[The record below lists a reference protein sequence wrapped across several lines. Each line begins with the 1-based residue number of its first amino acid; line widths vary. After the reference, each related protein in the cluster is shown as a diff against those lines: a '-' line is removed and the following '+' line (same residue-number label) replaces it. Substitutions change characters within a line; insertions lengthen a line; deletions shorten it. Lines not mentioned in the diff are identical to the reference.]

1 MNYAPLFANASQ
13 DFQGAMIM
21 DSIID
26 PGMNMGMNLSMNM
39 GMNINN
45 SEPVTIANNLLDE
58 SVKIKEN
65 LLNILQGKDVIPLN
79 DENFKCEKIDTIIN
93 EIKILNGELLTL
105 QVELDEYHK
114 KYQMELIKTK
124 ENVDKID
131 SSIQL
136 IKTCNKEY
144 DSNEKVK
151 AIIDSLNEYI
161 KTINE
166 NDNLKSVKEEYINK
180 IKQMNKHL
188 CLLHAINGFNISA
201 TCPICITD
209 KIDSYFNPCG
219 HTTCKACFEKNN
231 NISNRSNFNKCPICR
246 ENVMDV
252 RKLYLI

>member
-26 PGMNMGMNLSMNM
+26 PGMNMGMNLGMNM

-114 KYQMELIKTK
+114 KYQMELIKSK

-131 SSIQL
+131 CSIQL

>member
-26 PGMNMGMNLSMNM
+26 TGMNLTMNM

-65 LLNILQGKDVIPLN
+65 LLNILQDKDILPIN

-114 KYQMELIKTK
+114 KYQMEIIKTK

-131 SSIQL
+131 CSIQF

-161 KTINE
+161 ESINN
-166 NDNLKSVKEEYINK
+166 NDNLKKAKEEYINK

-188 CLLHAINGFNISA
+188 CLLHTINGLNTSA
-201 TCPICITD
+201 VCPICITD

-219 HTTCKACFEKNN
+219 HTTCKSCFDKNN
-231 NISNRSNFNKCPICR
+231 NISNRNNFNKCPICR
-246 ENVMDV
+246 ENVIDV
-252 RKLYLI
+252 RKLYFI

>member
-1 MNYAPLFANASQ
+1 MNFAPLYSNASQ

-26 PGMNMGMNLSMNM
+26 PGMNMGMNMSTNM

-45 SEPVTIANNLLDE
+45 SEPVTIANNLLE
-58 SVKIKEN
+58 HSLKIKEN
-65 LLNILQGKDVIPLN
+65 LLNILQDKDIIPIN

-114 KYQMELIKTK
+114 KYQIELINTK

-131 SSIQL
+131 CSIQF

-166 NDNLKSVKEEYINK
+166 NDNLKKAKEEYINK

-219 HTTCKACFEKNN
+219 HTTCNSCFEKNN
-231 NISNRSNFNKCPICR
+231 NISNRNNFNKCPICR

-252 RKLYLI
+252 RKLYFI

>member
-26 PGMNMGMNLSMNM
+26 PGMNMGMNL

-45 SEPVTIANNLLDE
+45 SEPVTIANNLLDK

>member
-26 PGMNMGMNLSMNM
+26 PNMNLSMNM

-45 SEPVTIANNLLDE
+45 SEPATIANNLLDE

-65 LLNILQGKDVIPLN
+65 LMNILQDKDIIPIN

-114 KYQMELIKTK
+114 KYNDELKKTK

-131 SSIQL
+131 CSIQF

-166 NDNLKSVKEEYINK
+166 NDNLKKAKEEYINK

-188 CLLHAINGFNISA
+188 CLLHTINGLNTSA
-201 TCPICITD
+201 VCPICITD

-219 HTTCKACFEKNN
+219 HTTCKSCFDKNN
-231 NISNRSNFNKCPICR
+231 NISNRNNFNKCPICR

-252 RKLYLI
+252 RKLYFI

>member
-1 MNYAPLFANASQ
+1 MNYAPLFVNASQ

-26 PGMNMGMNLSMNM
+26 PGMNMGMNLGMNM

-131 SSIQL
+131 CSIQL

-231 NISNRSNFNKCPICR
+231 NISNRNNFNKCPICR

>member
-26 PGMNMGMNLSMNM
+26 PNMNLSMNM

-45 SEPVTIANNLLDE
+45 SEPATIANNLLDE

-65 LLNILQGKDVIPLN
+65 LMNILQDKDIIPIN

-124 ENVDKID
+124 DNVDKID
-131 SSIQL
+131 CSIQF

-166 NDNLKSVKEEYINK
+166 NDNLKKAKEEYINK

-188 CLLHAINGFNISA
+188 CLLHTINGLNTSA
-201 TCPICITD
+201 VCPICITD

-219 HTTCKACFEKNN
+219 HTTCKSCFDKNN
-231 NISNRSNFNKCPICR
+231 NISNRNNFNKCPICR

-252 RKLYLI
+252 RKLYFI